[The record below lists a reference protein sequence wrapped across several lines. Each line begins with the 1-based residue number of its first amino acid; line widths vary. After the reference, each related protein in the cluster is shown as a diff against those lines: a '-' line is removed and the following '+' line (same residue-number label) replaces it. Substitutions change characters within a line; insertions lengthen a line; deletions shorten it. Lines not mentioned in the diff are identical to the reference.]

1 MAGSLTAAAAVNPF
15 TLNFGD
21 KTNCIRDLQQP
32 TDNGQWFTID
42 GRLIGRKPTQPG
54 IYISKGK
61 KIFVK

>member
-42 GRLIGRKPTQPG
+42 GRRLDGKPTAKG
-54 IYISKGK
+54 LYINNGK
-61 KIFVK
+61 AVVVK